1 MNKQTI
7 TGLVVIALIL
17 FGFSWYQNNQ
27 QKKFLE
33 EKRVQDSIARANR
46 PAVPE
51 AQFDSVALASAAASQ
66 NLQTATPQSDPLG
79 AEMAAARSAETQY
92 YKVSN
97 EVLDVE
103 FSSLGG
109 AVSDVVLKDYFKYG
123 GEPLH
128 LWKQGSQAFDVEFFI
143 KKGFHDAQ
151 INTRDFNF
159 TCEVSGGTEWR
170 EGEESKTVSMRLPVD
185 SLAYVEFLYTIPRSD
200 YMIGYQVNFVGM
212 RDMMSTQT
220 NFGIEWANTSLQNEK
235 GFDNENRYTTIAYH
249 YPGEKGV
256 EQLGIANAGGSKNE
270 SEPSRMKWIAFKQQF
285 FSSFIIADDAF
296 QGADMDFATSQP
308 GEGTIKKFH
317 TRVNV
322 PMEPDKTSYGF
333 SFYFGPNDFS
343 ILKGYDLSMDKIIT
357 MGWMS
362 FGWVTRLFIIPVFDW
377 LGGKIA
383 SFGLIILILTLIIK
397 TIIFPLTFTSYKSSA
412 KMRVIKPEV
421 DEINARFPAQEDAMK
436 KQQAVMELYKRA
448 GINPMAG
455 CIPMLIQFPI
465 IIAAFRFFPEAIELR
480 QQPLWWADD
489 LSSYDSILN
498 FGFNIPFYGNHVS
511 LFALLM
517 AVSMFGVSW
526 INTKQQAAQPQMAG
540 MKFMMLYLMPIMLL
554 FWFNNY
560 SAGLC
565 FYYLLSNLFTFVQMY
580 AVRWAIDEDKLRK
593 KMLEAPVK
601 ERKKSGFMARLE
613 AAQKA
618 QQEAA
623 RRQQQSAGGLPPTK
637 NRRPAQQP
645 SKKKR

>member
-7 TGLVVIALIL
+7 TGVVLLALIF
-17 FGFSWYQNNQ
+17 FGFTWYQSNQ

-33 EKRVQDSIARANR
+33 EKRIQDSIARANA
-46 PAVPE
+46 PKPTE
-51 AQFDSVALASAAASQ
+51 AQFDSIAAAHA
-66 NLQTATPQSDPLG
+66 LQAAQPTPQVDPLG
-79 AEMAAARSAETQY
+79 VEMAAARSAETTY

-97 EVLDVE
+97 DVMNFT

-109 AVSDVVLKDYFKYG
+109 AVSDVVLKDYLKHG

-128 LWKQGSQAFDVEFFI
+128 LWKQGSESFDVSFFV
-143 KKGFHDAQ
+143 KKGFRDAQ

-159 TCEVSGGTEWR
+159 TCEVSGGEEWS
-170 EGEESKTVSMRLPVD
+170 EGEEVKTVSMRLPVD
-185 SLAYVEFLYTIPRSD
+185 SLAYVEFLYTIPRND

-220 NFGIEWANTSLQNEK
+220 NFEVAWANTSLQNEK

-256 EQLGIANAGGSKNE
+256 EQLGVTNAGGSKSE
-270 SEPSRMKWIAFKQQF
+270 SEPSRIKWIAFKQQF

-296 QGADMDFATSQP
+296 QGAEMSFTTSQP
-308 GEGTIKKFH
+308 GEGTIKKFNS
-317 TRVNV
+317 RMSV
-322 PMEPDKTSYGF
+322 PVERDKTSYGF
-333 SFYFGPNDFS
+333 RFYFGPNEFS
-343 ILKGYDLSMDKIIT
+343 TLKSYDLSMDRIIT

-362 FGWVTRLFIIPVFDW
+362 FGWVTRIFIIPVFDW

-397 TIIFPLTFTSYKSSA
+397 LIIFPLTFTSYKSSA

-436 KQQAVMELYKRA
+436 KQQEIMGLYKRA

-489 LSSYDSILN
+489 LSSYDSILSL
-498 FGFNIPFYGNHVS
+498 GFNIPFYGNHVS

-517 AVSMFGVSW
+517 ALSMFAVSW
-526 INTKQQAAQPQMAG
+526 INMKQQAAQPQMAG
-540 MKFMMLYLMPIMLL
+540 MRFMMLYLMPIMLL
-554 FWFNNY
+554 VWFNNY
-560 SAGLC
+560 AAGLC

-580 AVRWAIDEDKLRK
+580 GVRWAIDEDKLRK
-593 KMLEAPVK
+593 KMLEAPAK
-601 ERKKSGFMARLE
+601 APKKSGFMARLE

-637 NRRPAQQP
+637 NRRPAQP
-645 SKKKR
+645 PKKKR

>member
-1 MNKQTI
+1 MNKQTV
-7 TGLVVIALIL
+7 TGFIVMALIL
-17 FGFSWYQNNQ
+17 FGFSWYQNKQ
-27 QKKFLE
+27 AKKFAE

-46 PAVPE
+46 PAAPE
-51 AQFDSVALASAAASQ
+51 AEFDSVAAAMA
-66 NLQTATPQSDPLG
+66 LQQATQPVPQADPLG
-79 AEMAAARSAETQY
+79 EEMAAARVAENVY

-97 EVLDVE
+97 EVMEVE

-109 AVSDVVLKDYFKYG
+109 AVADVVLSDYLKYG

-128 LWKQGSQAFDVEFFI
+128 LWKRGSEAFDVSFFV

-159 TCEVSGGTEWR
+159 TYEVSGGAEWS
-170 EGEESKTVSMRLPVD
+170 EGEEAKTVSMKLPVD

-212 RDMMSTQT
+212 RDMISTQT

-256 EQLGIANAGGSKNE
+256 EQLGMTNAGGSKNE
-270 SEPSRMKWIAFKQQF
+270 SEPSRIEWIAFKQQF
-285 FSSFIIADDAF
+285 FSSFIIADEAF
-296 QGADMDFATSQP
+296 QGADMSYTTLQP
-308 GEGTIKKFH
+308 GDGAIKKFH
-317 TRVNV
+317 ATMSV
-322 PMEPDKTSYGF
+322 PMERDKTSYDF
-333 SFYFGPNDFS
+333 RLYFGPNDFS

-377 LGGKIA
+377 LGGRIA

-397 TIIFPLTFTSYKSSA
+397 TIIFPLTFTSCKSSA

-448 GINPMAG
+448 GINPLAG

-489 LSSYDSILN
+489 LSSYDSVLN
-498 FGFNIPFYGNHVS
+498 LGFNIPFYGNHVS

-526 INTKQQAAQPQMAG
+526 INFKQQSAQPQMAG

-554 FWFNNY
+554 LWFNNY
-560 SAGLC
+560 AAGLC
-565 FYYLLSNLFTFVQMY
+565 LYYLLSNLFTTAQMF
-580 AVRWAIDEDKLRK
+580 AIRFAMNEDKLRK
-593 KMLEAPVK
+593 KMLEAPTK

-623 RRQQQSAGGLPPTK
+623 RRQQQSVGGLPPTK